1 MGRAWGSSFE
11 DEFYELKVAGLTR
24 KLPKVKI
31 NDKLAI
37 ASFVMLG
44 DTELVERCGDA
55 LFYQIETFC
64 KLDITKRDI
73 DIIVVPEAKGIAL
86 AHCISNHMSVDYVV
100 ARKSVKGYMSNPM
113 IEKVQSIT
121 TIGAQTLVLDS
132 CDVEKLKGKKICI
145 VDDVVSTGGSIMGLQ
160 EMLEKIDCKV
170 VCKATVLLE
179 EAGYDKDDL
188 IYLAKLP
195 IFRLGNQ
202 DEQ

>member
-1 MGRAWGSSFE
+1 MAWGKSFKE
-11 DEFYELKVAGLTR
+11 EFYELKVAGLTR

-44 DTELVERCGDA
+44 DTELVEKCGDA
-55 LFYQIETFC
+55 LFYQ
-64 KLDITKRDI
+64 LDILKRDI

-100 ARKSVKGYMSNPM
+100 ARKGVKGYMTDPM

-121 TIGAQTLVLDS
+121 TIGAQTLVLDK
-132 CDVEKLKGKKICI
+132 CDVEKLEGKKVCI
-145 VDDVVSTGGSIMGLQ
+145 IDDVVSTGGSIVG
-160 EMLEKIDCKV
+160 LEKILEKINCQV

-202 DEQ
+202 DE

>member
-1 MGRAWGSSFE
+1 MGRAWGNSFT

-44 DTELVERCGDA
+44 DTELIEKCADA
-55 LFYQIETFC
+55 LFYQ
-64 KLDITKRDI
+64 LDIRKLDI

-100 ARKSVKGYMSNPM
+100 ARKGVKGYMTDPM

-121 TIGAQTLVLDS
+121 TIGAQTLVLDK
-132 CDVEKLKGKKICI
+132 CDVDKLEGKNVCI
-145 VDDVVSTGGSIMGLQ
+145 VDDVVSTGGSIVGLQ
-160 EMLEKIDCKV
+160 KILEKINCTV

-188 IYLAKLP
+188 IYLEKLP
-195 IFRLGNQ
+195 IFRLGKQ

>member
-1 MGRAWGSSFE
+1 MGRPWGSSFK

-44 DTELVERCGDA
+44 DTDLIEKCADA
-55 LFYQIETFC
+55 LFYQLDTR
-64 KLDITKRDI
+64 KLDI

-100 ARKSVKGYMSNPM
+100 ARKSVKGYMSDPM
-113 IEKVQSIT
+113 VEKVQSIT

-145 VDDVVSTGGSIMGLQ
+145 VDDVVSTGGSIVGLQ